1 MFDDTCKITHL
12 PWMKIRPHVRFSVIL
27 RIEQRGGS
35 NVFNSKI
42 IDLVIGLVM
51 AYFAYDRLAAG
62 STGMGIFFIVLA
74 ALNLLAFFLKL
85 KTDKDVQEKQ
95 L

>member
-1 MFDDTCKITHL
+1 M
-12 PWMKIRPHVRFSVIL
+12 
-27 RIEQRGGS
+27 
-35 NVFNSKI
+35 FNSKV

-51 AYFAYDRLAAG
+51 AYFAYDRIATG
-62 STGMGIFFIVLA
+62 HTGMGIFFAVLA

-85 KTDKDVQEKQ
+85 RTDKDIQQKQ

>member
-1 MFDDTCKITHL
+1 M
-12 PWMKIRPHVRFSVIL
+12 
-27 RIEQRGGS
+27 
-35 NVFNSKI
+35 FNSKI

-51 AYFAYDRLAAG
+51 AYFAYDRIATG
-62 STGMGIFFIVLA
+62 HTGMGFFFAVLA

-85 KTDKDVQEKQ
+85 RTDKNIQQKQ